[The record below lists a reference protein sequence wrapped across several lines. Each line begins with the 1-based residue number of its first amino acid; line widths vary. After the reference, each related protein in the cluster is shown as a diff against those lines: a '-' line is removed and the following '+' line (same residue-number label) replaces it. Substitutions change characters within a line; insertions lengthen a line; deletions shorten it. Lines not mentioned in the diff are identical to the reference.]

1 MALALVT
8 QAQQTLAEEEAEAVI
23 QLVKMVIQGGRE
35 APVLSLSV
43 TNSNRLEG
51 PKYYETI
58 R

>member
-8 QAQQTLAEEEAEAVI
+8 QAQQTLAEEEAEAAIPVA
-23 QLVKMVIQGGRE
+23 LVVIQGGRE